1 MSDLYC
7 SDCKRMTEVVS
18 DHSAGDTVC
27 SECGL
32 VLEARSI
39 DESSE
44 WRIFADDSGDHDPN
58 RVGGPV
64 NPLLGDAALSTVI
77 SRSANGSN
85 ADPSLSRLQNRGGD
99 PDRAIVFAFKTIA
112 NMADRLSLVTT
123 IKDRASEI
131 YKRLEDQKCTRGR
144 NLEALVAACIYI
156 ACRQEGKPRTV
167 KEVKAV
173 QETVQKAG
181 DFDISFWNRRRWGG
195 ERKHFSLSHR
205 SRYLDFPTQKTC
217 LLFFYC
223 RRSPIS
229 IAAAIIFMI
238 TQLSDSKKPL
248 RDISIATTVAEG
260 TIKNAYR
267 DLYPHAAKIIP
278 EWYAKDRDLKNLSS
292 PKPNRRVSISRIWD
306 WTYSCFDYLS
316 RSHAL
321 CKCRGLSRFSASNP
335 KKNIRGCT
343 RGIALRKL
351 NKKNNNEKLVIHI
364 DPEQGRPVDSV
375 ESAKLSRE
383 LGQISRESLRVPIKW
398 KDLDR
403 EDFMLAF
410 DQLDMVLGLVSY
422 VAF

>member
-1 MSDLYC
+1 MDSYC
-7 SDCKRMTEVVS
+7 SDCKRNTEVVF
-18 DHSAGDTVC
+18 DHAAGDTVC

-39 DESSE
+39 DETSE
-44 WRIFADDSGDHDPN
+44 WRTFADDSGDHDPN

-64 NPLLGDAALSTVI
+64 NPLLGDAALTTVI
-77 SRSANGSN
+77 SRGANGSSG
-85 ADPSLSRLQNRGGD
+85 DPSLSRLQNRGGD
-99 PDRAIVFAFKTIA
+99 PDRAIVLAFKTIS

-167 KEVKAV
+167 KEIGRAKEFIVKQLKVEMGESMEMGTIHAGDYLRRFCSNLGMSNEEVKAV

-181 DFDISFWNRRRWGG
+181 DFDI
-195 ERKHFSLSHR
+195 
-205 SRYLDFPTQKTC
+205 
-217 LLFFYC
+217 

-278 EWYAKDRDLKNLSS
+278 EWYAKERDLKNLCS
-292 PKPNRRVSISRIWD
+292 PK
-306 WTYSCFDYLS
+306 
-316 RSHAL
+316 A
-321 CKCRGLSRFSASNP
+321 
-335 KKNIRGCT
+335 
-343 RGIALRKL
+343 
-351 NKKNNNEKLVIHI
+351 
-364 DPEQGRPVDSV
+364 
-375 ESAKLSRE
+375 
-383 LGQISRESLRVPIKW
+383 
-398 KDLDR
+398 
-403 EDFMLAF
+403 
-410 DQLDMVLGLVSY
+410 
-422 VAF
+422 

>member
-1 MSDLYC
+1 MSDTYC
-7 SDCKRMTEVVS
+7 TDCKRNTEVVF
-18 DHSAGDTVC
+18 DHAAGDTVC

-39 DESSE
+39 DETSE
-44 WRIFADDSGDHDPN
+44 WRTFADDSGDHDPN

-77 SRSANGSN
+77 SRAANGSN
-85 ADPSLSRLQNRGGD
+85 GDASMARLQNRGGD
-99 PDRAIVFAFKTIA
+99 PDRAIVLAFKTIS

-167 KEVKAV
+167 KEICSIVAGATKKEIGRAKEFIVKQLKRRFCSNLGMSNEEVKAV
-173 QETVQKAG
+173 QETVQKSG
-181 DFDISFWNRRRWGG
+181 DFDI
-195 ERKHFSLSHR
+195 
-205 SRYLDFPTQKTC
+205 
-217 LLFFYC
+217 

-260 TIKNAYR
+260 TIKNAYK

-278 EWYAKDRDLKNLSS
+278 QWYAKDRDLKNLSS
-292 PKPNRRVSISRIWD
+292 PK
-306 WTYSCFDYLS
+306 
-316 RSHAL
+316 A
-321 CKCRGLSRFSASNP
+321 
-335 KKNIRGCT
+335 
-343 RGIALRKL
+343 
-351 NKKNNNEKLVIHI
+351 
-364 DPEQGRPVDSV
+364 
-375 ESAKLSRE
+375 
-383 LGQISRESLRVPIKW
+383 
-398 KDLDR
+398 
-403 EDFMLAF
+403 
-410 DQLDMVLGLVSY
+410 
-422 VAF
+422 